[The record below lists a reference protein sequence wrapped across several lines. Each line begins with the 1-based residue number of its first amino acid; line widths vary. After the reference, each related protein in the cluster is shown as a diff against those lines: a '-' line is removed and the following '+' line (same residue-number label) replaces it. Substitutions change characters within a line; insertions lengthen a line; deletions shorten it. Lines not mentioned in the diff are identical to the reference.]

1 MPDYW
6 YTALTESGVVEEGWM
21 SAPDEDDVYY
31 RLRTAGAHL
40 VRAEVRARTTKA
52 RVLTDGTIDR
62 GELLAFLD
70 YLAGS
75 FDVGIPML
83 ETLLDVQ
90 NRLQSKKL
98 RAIIDDIHFAV
109 SEQGQSLSAAL
120 AEHPKA
126 FPPLY
131 VTTIEAGEASGQLGF
146 AMRQLVDYIDW
157 QEQIT
162 SQVRQ
167 ATLYPLIV
175 LGAVGLLVLGLIGF
189 VFPRILPLLK
199 SQTVPL
205 PLPTRIIMAMSLF
218 LRGHWVAMLAVVWIL
233 FGAYTLLRR
242 VPAGR
247 LFLDRMTL
255 HLPVTGELIREVN
268 MARFVTYLSLF
279 YRTGVELILALTLV
293 ERMLTNRV
301 VALAV
306 GKARESII
314 GGSSL
319 AAAFGQSAIFPPV
332 VMRSIALGETTG
344 RLDESLTRAKD
355 YYTREIPAA
364 VRRMIT
370 VLQPLLIVL
379 LGGVI
384 LTVALAIVLPILNIY
399 NTIGVRH

>member
-1 MPDYW
+1 M
-6 YTALTESGVVEEGWM
+6 EEGFM
-21 SAPDEDDVYY
+21 SAPDEDGVDE
-31 RLRTAGAHL
+31 RLRSGGAHL
-40 VRAEVRARTTKA
+40 VRAELRTRTATVRTI
-52 RVLTDGTIDR
+52 TDGTIDR
-62 GELLAFLD
+62 RELLAFLE

-90 NRLQSKKL
+90 KRLQSKKL
-98 RAIIDDIHFAV
+98 RAIIGEVHYAV
-109 SEQGQSLSAAL
+109 SEEGQSLSAAL
-120 AEHPKA
+120 GQHPKA
-126 FPPLY
+126 FPALY
-131 VTTIEAGEASGQLGF
+131 VSTIEAGEASGQLGF

-175 LGAVGLLVLGLIGF
+175 LGAVGMLVLGLIGF

-199 SQTVPL
+199 SQTIPL

-218 LRGHWVAMLAVVWIL
+218 LRGHWGLMLAAVWIL

-242 VPAGR
+242 MPAGR
-247 LFLDRMTL
+247 HFLDRMTL
-255 HLPVTGELIREVN
+255 RLPITGELIREVN

-293 ERMLTNRV
+293 ERMLTNSV

-306 GKARESII
+306 GRARESII

-319 AAAFGQSAIFPPV
+319 AAAFGESSIFPPV
-332 VMRSIALGETTG
+332 VMRSIALGEATG
-344 RLDESLTRAKD
+344 KLDESLTRAKD

-370 VLQPLLIVL
+370 VLQPLLVML

>member
-175 LGAVGLLVLGLIGF
+175 LGAVGMLVLGLIGF